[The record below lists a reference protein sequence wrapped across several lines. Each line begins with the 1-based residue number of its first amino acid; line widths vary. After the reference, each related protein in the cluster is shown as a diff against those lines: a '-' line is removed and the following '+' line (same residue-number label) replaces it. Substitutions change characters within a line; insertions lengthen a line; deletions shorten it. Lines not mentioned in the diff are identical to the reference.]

1 MLAKV
6 AAALFVADLV
16 IIMLGSVA
24 PAVAHNNSI
33 NAVQFIALKLILKE
47 LAN

>member
-24 PAVAHNNSI
+24 PAVAHNVYLYSKPI
-33 NAVQFIALKLILKE
+33 NY
-47 LAN
+47 